1 MAVLIFWPMSV
12 AFIHSIIHGTKSP
25 VDSSLRGLTHGR
37 LLHNGQMERKT
48 PPLYASM
55 KSGGQMEQ
63 MQLTCDVIHPHALGS
78 RWWPIETERFPCKVF
93 SNQINNVGMVDI
105 HLHPILL
112 KLPNH
117 FIHVG
122 LNRSGIKSALH
133 LTTLLGF
140 PLTFNL
146 PASDVKGPRFSERPN
161 PKNLVVSCD
170 PLLGPIYK
178 QDWVPG
184 SVLNLGLS

>member
-12 AFIHSIIHGTKSP
+12 AFIHSIMYGTKTP
-25 VDSSLRGLTHGR
+25 VDSSLRSLTDGR

-48 PPLYASM
+48 LPLYASM

-63 MQLTCDVIHPHALGS
+63 LQLTCDVIHPHALGS
-78 RWWPIETERFPCKVF
+78 RWWPIETERFPWKEF
-93 SNQINNVGMVDI
+93 SNHIDNVSMVDI

-122 LNRSGIKSALH
+122 LNRSGIRS
-133 LTTLLGF
+133 TTLPYTDGLS
-140 PLTFNL
+140 
-146 PASDVKGPRFSERPN
+146 SDV
-161 PKNLVVSCD
+161 
-170 PLLGPIYK
+170 
-178 QDWVPG
+178 
-184 SVLNLGLS
+184 

>member
-48 PPLYASM
+48 LPLYASM

-133 LTTLLGF
+133 LSTLLGF

-146 PASDVKGPRFSERPN
+146 PASDV
-161 PKNLVVSCD
+161 
-170 PLLGPIYK
+170 
-178 QDWVPG
+178 
-184 SVLNLGLS
+184 